1 MILGRPK
8 GRIGGGRE
16 RSIMG
21 KDHRFYKLDMIT
33 HISNKGHIIDPSKM
47 RFFFKSIIINCYRYN
62 TILTY
67 QSVHSMIINI
77 YYHANILINF

>member
-8 GRIGGGRE
+8 GKIGGGRE

-21 KDHRFYKLDMIT
+21 KDHRFYKLDIIT
-33 HISNKGHIIDPSKM
+33 HISNKGHIIDPRKM
-47 RFFFKSIIINCYRYN
+47 RFLKKIYYYRYN

-67 QSVHSMIINI
+67 QLCPLYDN
-77 YYHANILINF
+77 

>member
-47 RFFFKSIIINCYRYN
+47 RF
-62 TILTY
+62 
-67 QSVHSMIINI
+67 
-77 YYHANILINF
+77 

>member
-47 RFFFKSIIINCYRYN
+47 RFFFFVLNLLLLIIIEIIQFYHIDR
-62 TILTY
+62 
-67 QSVHSMIINI
+67 VHSMIINT
-77 YYHANILINF
+77 Y